1 MLTDKEHQNEQFLEE
16 DNPKLKKRMSKNLS
30 EERIRMR
37 KLMGFTYEDNSHDVL
52 SEQTREEKNKKKR
65 IEKDKARLKKA
76 KDKEKGVKYDDDRWT
91 DEYIESWIV
100 ERLSKDHTEKWE
112 KGTEESKAAAIEN
125 IRNKFQ
131 TYGEKKTIKKIH
143 PKFVRLLKV
152 TLNDIKKEGDI
163 TDLSFTLTDNC
174 RMS

>member
-65 IEKDKARLKKA
+65 K
-76 KDKEKGVKYDDDRWT
+76 
-91 DEYIESWIV
+91 
-100 ERLSKDHTEKWE
+100 
-112 KGTEESKAAAIEN
+112 
-125 IRNKFQ
+125 
-131 TYGEKKTIKKIH
+131 
-143 PKFVRLLKV
+143 
-152 TLNDIKKEGDI
+152 
-163 TDLSFTLTDNC
+163 
-174 RMS
+174 